1 MNENSSVR
9 SQDENS
15 ELTETETEQNEKRFY
30 FIFFV
35 ELKMDVKQMWAV
47 LKTNFNTPKNE
58 FI

>member
-35 ELKMDVKQMWAV
+35 ELKMDV
-47 LKTNFNTPKNE
+47 
-58 FI
+58 